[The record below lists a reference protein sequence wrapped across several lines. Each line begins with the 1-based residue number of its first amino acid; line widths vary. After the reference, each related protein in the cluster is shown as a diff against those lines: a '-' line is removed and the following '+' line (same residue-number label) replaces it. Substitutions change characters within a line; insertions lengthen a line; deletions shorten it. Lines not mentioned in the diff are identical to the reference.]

1 MNYLFS
7 GIFNII
13 QIVGYKFGMLSSS
26 FIQNLFHEESSFRVT
41 LVILASIYCG
51 SVIVC
56 IYILNMK
63 SPLDHDSVQNLSTN
77 ELKYSESHQWE
88 DLLNSIIRVKD
99 IRFVLCFCLLYKFG
113 EKGFVSMLSMFLVDK
128 KISVQKVSFMK
139 GFIFQSASIFGSVLG
154 GLIDCD
160 NRFVCHIN
168 PFVANVPILYPQKT
182 PENRRFSGVFWRYEA
197 GTLTMR
203 ALAL

>member
-1 MNYLFS
+1 
-7 GIFNII
+7 
-13 QIVGYKFGMLSSS
+13 MLSSS

-41 LVILASIYCG
+41 LVILASIYSG

-63 SPLDHDSVQNLSTN
+63 QSLDHDAVQDQPTN
-77 ELKYSESHQWE
+77 ELENSGSHQWA
-88 DLLNSIIRVKD
+88 DLLNSIRKVKGVH
-99 IRFVLCFCLLYKFG
+99 FVLCFCLFYKFE

-139 GFIFQSASIFGSVLG
+139 GFIFQCASIFGSILG

-160 NRFVCHIN
+160 KRYVICN
-168 PFVANVPILYPQKT
+168 PFVTNVPILYPQKT
-182 PENRRFSGVFWRYEA
+182 QGN
-197 GTLTMR
+197 L
-203 ALAL
+203 